1 MPIEMSHRLQITLT
15 DEQYRRLQEESAR
28 TGVSLAELVRQALDN
43 PRVAVVP
50 PVASVEQRRKWAD
63 EAAGAWADRD
73 DDSDPYEE
81 WRRLRPPLGPPP
93 E

>member
-1 MPIEMSHRLQITLT
+1 MRTEMSHRLQITLT
-15 DEQYRRLQEESAR
+15 DDQYRRLQQESAR
-28 TGVSLAELVRQALDN
+28 TGASLAQLIRQAMDVMY
-43 PRVAVVP
+43 PTARP
-50 PVASVEQRRKWAD
+50 PIGSAEQRRKWAD

-81 WRRLRPPLGPPP
+81 WRRLRPPLGPLP

>member
-1 MPIEMSHRLQITLT
+1 MPTAMSHRLQITLT
-15 DEQYRRLQEESAR
+15 DDQYRRLQQESAL
-28 TGVSLAELVRQALDN
+28 TGASLAELTRQAVSD
-43 PRVAVVP
+43 AYP
-50 PVASVEQRRKWAD
+50 PLAPLEQRIKWFR
-63 EAAGAWADRD
+63 EGFGAWADRD

>member
-1 MPIEMSHRLQITLT
+1 MRTEMSHRLQITLT
-15 DEQYRRLQEESAR
+15 DDQYRRLQQESAR
-28 TGVSLAELVRQALDN
+28 TGVSLAELTRQAVDS
-43 PRVAVVP
+43 AFP
-50 PVASVEQRRKWAD
+50 PLPPLEQRIKWFR
-63 EAAGAWADRD
+63 EGFGAWADRD